1 MKVLETARF
10 SRLRK
15 RIAEDTERDAL
26 VAAVRAIVSAPLAGK
41 KLHGEL
47 ALLRSYGYSV
57 RGQARRLI
65 YKLEQQ
71 TIVLISFG
79 PRPGTLPPIRARRLS
94 LIRQGIYKG

>member
-1 MKVLETARF
+1 MKVLETAKF

-15 RIAEDTERDAL
+15 RIVEDTEREAL
-26 VAAVRAIVSAPLAGK
+26 VAAVRAIASTPSAGK

-65 YKLEQQ
+65 FKLEKQA
-71 TIVLISFG
+71 IILMSFG
-79 PRPGTLPPIRARRLS
+79 P
-94 LIRQGIYKG
+94 RQGIYKG

>member
-1 MKVLETARF
+1 MRILETAKF

-15 RIAEDTERDAL
+15 KIIEEDEKEAL
-26 VAAVRAIVSAPLAGK
+26 ITAIRTVAADPLSGK

-47 ALLRSYGYSV
+47 ALLRSCAYSS
-57 RGQARRLI
+57 RRQSRRLI
-65 YKLEQQ
+65 YKLEKH